1 VVSRRTA
8 VKGVVGAASLG
19 VFLAGYWGSV
29 EKIIRPATTLYGPD
43 KISGAGVRYV
53 YSSCLGCNV
62 RCGIR
67 VRVASY
73 NGVEVVEKIE
83 GNPYH
88 PYNRY
93 VEPRHQMQRYDA
105 LDYRTPVRQSLQVG
119 STLCPRGLDGIHYL
133 YDPYRV
139 VKPLK
144 RAGPRGSGKWKE
156 ISWEQLVK
164 EVVEGG
170 VIEETGERLP
180 GLKEIYVYGR
190 LGAAGFEKPG
200 DLLAEIKKDVDGLV
214 AKAADKNVSAEEFEA
229 LLAAFKE
236 KWSKTLGEK
245 GAEARGRVGRP
256 RQPRP
261 RNKGQPA
268 RLHARQRPGQRRRLH
283 KPVHHSLRQR
293 KLDAPHTSACQ
304 LAFYAGK
311 LPLVRILRH
320 KSRRP

>member
-73 NGVEVVEKIE
+73 DGVEVVEKIE

-93 VEPRHQMQRYDA
+93 VEPGHQMQRYDA

-133 YDPYRV
+133 YDP
-139 VKPLK
+139 LQ
-144 RAGPRGSGKWKE
+144 SGQTLEEGWAA
-156 ISWEQLVK
+156 WER
-164 EVVEGG
+164 EVEGD
-170 VIEETGERLP
+170 
-180 GLKEIYVYGR
+180 K
-190 LGAAGFEKPG
+190 LGAAGQRG
-200 DLLAEIKKDVDGLV
+200 C
-214 AKAADKNVSAEEFEA
+214 
-229 LLAAFKE
+229 
-236 KWSKTLGEK
+236 
-245 GAEARGRVGRP
+245 RGRGHRGD
-256 RQPRP
+256 R
-261 RNKGQPA
+261 
-268 RLHARQRPGQRRRLH
+268 
-283 KPVHHSLRQR
+283 
-293 KLDAPHTSACQ
+293 
-304 LAFYAGK
+304 
-311 LPLVRILRH
+311 
-320 KSRRP
+320 